1 MENKQPD
8 LTQPEIPAPQEKLLR
23 APTFSEKYGWVSKL
37 IIVVL
42 VVAIVNLGI
51 YLLMNWGSNNNQSTI
66 QPTIIIA
73 PTQIPTNMPVVTT
86 AVTITPAV
94 SELPLPTI
102 AQGEGTVCTMDAMI
116 CPNGTTVGRSGPNC
130 EFVCPQ
136 Q

>member
-1 MENKQPD
+1 MPD

-51 YLLMNWGSNNNQSTI
+51 YLLMNWGNNNNQSNI
-66 QPTIIIA
+66 QPTIILA
-73 PTQIPTNMPVVTT
+73 PSQMPTSVPVMTSTATT
-86 AVTITPAV
+86 TPAV
-94 SELPLPTI
+94 SQLPQPTI
-102 AQGEGTVCTMDAMI
+102 GQGERTVCTMDAMI
-116 CPNGTTVGRSGPNC
+116 CPDGSTVGRSGPNC